1 MTEVPNAKGSRG
13 SSMTLENYYEEVYEK
28 ARDEYNSQGDLV
40 KIARFIDNILSRAM
54 KSTEMG
60 SVSTVPG
67 AATTVD
73 LPITPGDLLP
83 KGDPSRP
90 VNLEMESVSIQTSTP
105 VTRQLRIRV
114 SSLLRQ
120 RSIHALRRNS
130 RGIRWWRS
138 LPSVPMRREAS

>member
-1 MTEVPNAKGSRG
+1 
-13 SSMTLENYYEEVYEK
+13 MTLENYYEEVYEK

-90 VNLEMESVSIQTSTP
+90 VNLEMEERIISDLSKHIQKSVDDF
-105 VTRQLRIRV
+105 VTNLHKMRQLASL
-114 SSLLRQ
+114 SSAETLAGYL
-120 RSIHALRRNS
+120 ADY
-130 RGIRWWRS
+130 
-138 LPSVPMRREAS
+138 ASQYLWCV